1 MFFIKF
7 ILLTD
12 THAAEDDGND
22 NGECRECCTGHKDI
36 DIGIFMSQTADT
48 EQGDYSTVM
57 R

>member
-22 NGECRECCTGHKDI
+22 NGECRECCTGHKDV